1 MDFVAE
7 INKNFEARLKTSTRE
22 DLESLA
28 DSFDIYIKS
37 EMEQLITAFRD
48 SRKYPND
55 PTLSP
60 LFESDIEKSEGK
72 LKFLLEEQDKLEN
85 ALNDRFYLKIGE

>member
-1 MDFVAE
+1 MDFVTE
-7 INKNFEARLKTSTRE
+7 IIKDFEARLKTSTRE

-37 EMEQLITAFRD
+37 EMEQLITAFRGI
-48 SRKYPND
+48 RKYPNV
-55 PTLSP
+55 PTLSL
-60 LFESDIEKSEGK
+60 LFESDIEKSEEK

-85 ALNDRFYLKIGE
+85 ALNERFYFK

>member
-1 MDFVAE
+1 MDFVTE
-7 INKNFEARLKTSTRE
+7 IIKDFEARLKTSTRE

-37 EMEQLITAFRD
+37 QMEQLINAFRG
-48 SRKYPND
+48 SREYSND
-55 PTLSP
+55 PILSP
-60 LFESDIEKSEGK
+60 MYESDIEKSEGK

-85 ALNDRFYLKIGE
+85 ALNDRFYFK